1 MSFTNQ
7 RPLSVDG
14 TRLDTLAYNIE
25 TIDGRR
31 QLPGVRSN
39 DVVVPG
45 RHGEVPSLYDDFEPG
60 RIILRMWVRST
71 DVDGNPVPGANPK
84 DTLQRNLDRLFA
96 LFRPRN
102 RLLTVTQQIGASTET
117 RSSSLLNPR
126 LDRSTSTTNVRTNYL
141 INPSMDRSTS
151 NAVYRSNLVP
161 NPSFEIAT
169 SGWSTSNA
177 TIARILGPAPG
188 SQSGIVGGWHG
199 EFTATAVDPLASSGV
214 VSPLTVGK
222 VYTASGF
229 VAGLNVSGVD
239 GGDPRLRIGIRWINA
254 GSGIISEDWADP
266 VEVTANFRNGGASPA
281 WQRVFVDGQAPALA
295 VTARVVFQGVA
306 SANGTPVAV
315 GNTFCVD
322 GVMMEDPVDD
332 DTYFDGAFT
341 TYGLVQ
347 WTGTAHASTSQALR
361 AVVDRWATGA
371 GLGQVLLSGGATD
384 PAFGNRCMV
393 WRSISTFAEG
403 ARILWNT
410 GTLPADNLGAR
421 WSASVYVRT
430 TMDDPPRLGV
440 RVAGLDAGG
449 NFVAYTTGT
458 ASSTTPATATFRPDH
473 VWRRH
478 TLEGSYTSNFPGTVT
493 QVRLEVVAV
502 DPVDD
507 GAFFLFDAA
516 TLEPLPTSP
525 HYFDGDS
532 GDTTELKYVW
542 AGTVD
547 DSISHM
553 QGGTVASWTGTRGTL
568 IHTAE
573 PDSFATVETRACGK
587 YTVTSTSGG
596 ISFSN
601 FMFSSVQLADPG
613 STWNAGVFVNGGV
626 GIEMAQVSVE
636 SFNGGTSVQVSRGVP
651 VNTAES
657 NDWTWVPGPAAGST
671 VPANCDRIR
680 MNIHLWRE
688 GDIVPTVSSV
698 AYVNGA
704 VLATGLSPVD
714 YFDEFS
720 GGALAKPGR
729 TEKLPDIRQAIC
741 KTDAAIEAG
750 DAQLTASGDYTQ
762 RFSVSLKIP
771 DVFWRDTDYVYWQS
785 TNQPTGKLR
794 TYEVGPLRASTAPL
808 EDCVVV
814 VHGPAQNPYVRDPE
828 TGWFVKYRGYLP
840 AGQSWKVDA
849 GRYLSGVARTG
860 TAWNA
865 GSWRNVIGQTDYESG
880 RARMFTLHPTWSD
893 RRQDHIVRIQMYGGV
908 RFYVLARRKYL

>member
-31 QLPGVRSN
+31 QLPGVRAN

-45 RHGEVPSLYDDFEPG
+45 RHGEVPSIYDDFEPG
-60 RIILRMWVRST
+60 RIVLRMWVRST

-84 DTLQRNLDRLFA
+84 DTLQHNLDRLFA
-96 LFRPRN
+96 IFRPRN
-102 RLLTVTQQIGASTET
+102 RLLTVTQQTGASTIA
-117 RSSSLLNPR
+117 RSSYLLNPR
-126 LDRSTSTTNVRTNYL
+126 LDRSTATSNVRTNYL
-141 INPSMDRSTS
+141 LNPSMDRSTS

-161 NPSFEIAT
+161 NPSFEAAT
-169 SGWSTSNA
+169 SGWSTANA
-177 TIARILGPAPG
+177 NLARVA
-188 SQSGIVGGWHG
+188 GGVDQGDWHG

-214 VSPLTVGK
+214 VTPLTVGK
-222 VYTASGF
+222 VYTASAYIGSLQ
-229 VAGLNVSGVD
+229 ASGVE
-239 GGDPRLRIGIRWINA
+239 GGDPRMRIGIRWINS

-266 VEVTANFRNGGASPA
+266 VEVTAAFSVFGGVRPA

-295 VTARVVFQGVA
+295 VTARVVLQGVT

-315 GNTFCVD
+315 GNVFTVD
-322 GVMMEDPVDD
+322 QVLFEDPVDD
-332 DTYFDGAFT
+332 DTYFDGST
-341 TYGLVQ
+341 STYGLVQ
-347 WTGTAHASTSQALR
+347 WTGTPNASTSQALR
-361 AVVDRWATGA
+361 AVVDRWATTA
-371 GLGQVLLSGGATD
+371 GLGQALMSGASTD
-384 PAFGNRCMV
+384 PAFGTRCMV
-393 WRSISTFAEG
+393 WRAVGNVTEG
-403 ARILWNT
+403 TRFLWNT

-421 WSASVYVRT
+421 WSASIYCRT
-430 TMDDPPRLGV
+430 DMDDPPRIGV

-458 ASSTTPATATFRPDH
+458 ATSTTPATATFTPDS
-473 VWRRH
+473 VWRRY
-478 TLEGSYTSNFPGTVT
+478 TLEGSWTANFPGSVT
-493 QVRLEVVAV
+493 QVRLEMVAV
-502 DPVDD
+502 DQVDD

-516 TLEPLPTSP
+516 LLEPFPTSP

-542 AGTVD
+542 AGTAD
-547 DSISHM
+547 DSVSHM
-553 QGGTVASWTGTRGTL
+553 QGGTVASWTATRGTL

-573 PDSFATVETRACGK
+573 PDSFATPESRACGK

-601 FMFSSVQLADPG
+601 FIFSSVQLADPG
-613 STWNAGVFVNGGV
+613 STWNAGVFVNAGT
-626 GIEMAQVSVE
+626 GIEMAQVSIE
-636 SFNGGTSVQVSRGVP
+636 SFNGSTSVQVSRGIP
-651 VNTAES
+651 VNTEAS
-657 NDWTWVPGPAAGST
+657 NDWTWVPGPAAGSV

-688 GDIVPTVSSV
+688 GDIVPTVGAV
-698 AYVNGA
+698 AYINGA

-714 YFDEFS
+714 YFDEYS
-720 GGALAKPGR
+720 GGATQKPGR
-729 TEKLPDIRQAIC
+729 VDRLPDLRYAIC
-741 KTDAAIEAG
+741 KTDAAVEAG

-771 DVFWRDTDYVYWQS
+771 DVFWRDSDYLYWQS
-785 TNQPTGKLR
+785 TNQPTNKLR
-794 TYEVGPLRASTAPL
+794 IYEIGPLKGSTAPL
-808 EDCVVV
+808 EDVIFV
-814 VHGPAQNPYVRDPE
+814 VHGPAQNPYVQDPE
-828 TGWFVKYRGYLP
+828 TGWFVKYRGFLP

-865 GSWRNVIGQTDYESG
+865 GTWRNVIGQTDYESG
-880 RARMFTLHPTWSD
+880 RARMFTLHPQWSEA
-893 RRQDHIVRIQMYGGV
+893 RQNHLVRIKMYGGV